1 MFFQHN
7 DEFKSNLQEGV
18 FVDHRQKS
26 HTDFNVQPFDRDA
39 LIRDPAGL
47 ILPGFMRRAP

>member
-1 MFFQHN
+1 MNF
-7 DEFKSNLQEGV
+7 DEFSEVQEGV

-39 LIRDPAGL
+39 V
-47 ILPGFMRRAP
+47 